1 MPIKE
6 KIRQLAQKYAQELAR
21 KIDARMMEM
30 QADDKSHFLIYQ
42 VLGIGAEEGELID
55 NYQNKGRFLYKYAG
69 TFLED
74 AAMLCF
80 KERFP
85 EAARFRV
92 ENTMGRRPKQF
103 EIDCLIETDA
113 IEIKWHDATTDGD
126 HITKEHTRIQVIK
139 QHGFKPVRLMFYQPN
154 REQAIKI
161 QATLRTLYHGIDG
174 EYYAQEEAW
183 NYLKE
188 RTNIDLKKI
197 LTEISATIG
206 TP

>member
-1 MPIKE
+1 MPIEE

-69 TFLED
+69 AFLEE

-80 KERFP
+80 KESFP

-103 EIDCLIETDA
+103 EIDCLLKPMPSKLNGATPRQTAIISPKNTLEFRSSSNTDSSLF
-113 IEIKWHDATTDGD
+113 G
-126 HITKEHTRIQVIK
+126 
-139 QHGFKPVRLMFYQPN
+139 
-154 REQAIKI
+154 
-161 QATLRTLYHGIDG
+161 
-174 EYYAQEEAW
+174 
-183 NYLKE
+183 
-188 RTNIDLKKI
+188 
-197 LTEISATIG
+197 
-206 TP
+206 